1 MLVLVLIEQTSIADL
16 VLRQLRQKSIA
27 SIAYRDP
34 LRLLDHLAELNPEA
48 VIIRG
53 KDFPLHQQLLAALI
67 RYYVPLNHCKMI
79 VLGRGIP
86 AFPPCA
92 CIVEEQFLKD
102 PSLLTN
108 DLSKTLRIDSRT
120 GSRLVAKAQR
130 TMKL

>member
-1 MLVLVLIEQTSIADL
+1 MLVLVLIEEKSIANV
-16 VLRQLRQKSIA
+16 VLRQLNHKDIA

-34 LRLLDHLAELNPEA
+34 LRVLDHLTELNPEA

-53 KDFPLHQQLLAALI
+53 KDFPLHQQLLAALV
-67 RYYVPLNHCKMI
+67 RFYAPLKGCKMI

-86 AFPPCA
+86 DFPPCI
-92 CIVEEQFLKD
+92 CIAEEQFLRE
-102 PSLLTN
+102 PSIITN
-108 DLSKTLRIDSRT
+108 EILKTHHIDSKT